1 MQKKKIFLYFSLIFL
16 IFNQNLFSIENKIL
30 FKIDQEI
37 ITSIDVEN
45 EYRYLIALNSNI
57 RNLSNDEIFEISK
70 KSSIREK
77 IKRIVINNNFKDPKV
92 PDEYLDLLLKDIYQ
106 KININ
111 NLNEFKEY
119 LKSNKIDYQN
129 VRNKI
134 EIEALWNELIM
145 LKFKSKIQI
154 DKDEIKKSILNRKK
168 TISKSYFLSEILFEI
183 SNSDD
188 LSKTY
193 SKIKNTI
200 NEKGFDN
207 AALRYSISN
216 SASTGGEIG
225 WVEESSLNKKLISI
239 LSNKKENEITDPIAT
254 PGGFLILKI
263 NQIKKTENKLNI
275 NDEVEKIVNIKTNNQ
290 LKQFS
295 LIYFNKVK
303 KDINIDEI

>member
-1 MQKKKIFLYFSLIFL
+1 MFHKKIFIYLSLFFL
-16 IFNQNLFSIENKIL
+16 IYNQNSFSIENKIL

-45 EYRYLIALNSNI
+45 EYRYLIALNNNI

-70 KSSIREK
+70 KSSIKEK
-77 IKRIVINNNFKDPKV
+77 IKKIVINDNFKDPKV
-92 PDEYLDLLLKDIYQ
+92 PDEYLDLLLKSIYQ

-119 LKSNKIDYQN
+119 LKNNKIDYQN
-129 VRNKI
+129 VRKKI
-134 EIEALWNELIM
+134 EIEALWNELIL
-145 LKFKSKIQI
+145 LKFKSKIKI
-154 DKDEIKKSILNRKK
+154 DKNEIKKSILNRKR

-188 LSKTY
+188 LSKIY
-193 SKIKNTI
+193 SKIKNDI

-207 AALRYSISN
+207 AALRYSVSN
-216 SASTGGEIG
+216 SASIGGDIG

-239 LSNKKENEITDPIAT
+239 LSNLKENEITGPITT

>member
-1 MQKKKIFLYFSLIFL
+1 MHKKKIFIYFSLIFL
-16 IFNQNLFSIENKIL
+16 IFNQNLFSTENKIL

-77 IKRIVINNNFKDPKV
+77 IKKIVINDNFKDPKV
-92 PDEYLDLLLKDIYQ
+92 PDEYLDLLLKSIYQ

-303 KDINIDEI
+303 KDIKIDEI

>member
-1 MQKKKIFLYFSLIFL
+1 MHKKKIFIYFSLIFL

-77 IKRIVINNNFKDPKV
+77 IKKIVINDNFKEPKV
-92 PDEYLDLLLKDIYQ
+92 PDEYLDLLLKSIYQ

>member
-1 MQKKKIFLYFSLIFL
+1 MHKKKIFIYFSLIFL

-77 IKRIVINNNFKDPKV
+77 IKKIVINDNFKDPKV
-92 PDEYLDLLLKDIYQ
+92 PDEYLDLLLKSIYQ

>member
-1 MQKKKIFLYFSLIFL
+1 MYQKKIFIYFSLFFL
-16 IFNQNLFSIENKIL
+16 IYYQPSLSIENKIL
-30 FKIDQEI
+30 FKIEQEI
-37 ITSIDVEN
+37 ITSIDIEN

-57 RNLSNDEIFEISK
+57 RNLDNDEIFEISK

-77 IKRIVINNNFKDPKV
+77 IKKIVINNNFKDPKV

-134 EIEALWNELIM
+134 EIEALWNELII

-154 DKDEIKKSILNRKK
+154 DKNEIKKSILNRKK

-275 NDEVEKIVNIKTNNQ
+275 NDEVEKIINIKTNNQ
-290 LKQFS
+290 LNQFS

-303 KDINIDEI
+303 KNITIDEI

>member
-1 MQKKKIFLYFSLIFL
+1 MHKKKIFIYFSLIFL
-16 IFNQNLFSIENKIL
+16 IFNQNLFSTENKIL

-77 IKRIVINNNFKDPKV
+77 IKKIVINDNFKEPKV
-92 PDEYLDLLLKDIYQ
+92 PDEYLDLLLKSIYQ

-154 DKDEIKKSILNRKK
+154 DKNEIKKSILNKKK

>member
-1 MQKKKIFLYFSLIFL
+1 MHKKKIFIYFSLIFL
-16 IFNQNLFSIENKIL
+16 IFNQNLFSTENKIL

-77 IKRIVINNNFKDPKV
+77 IKKIVINDNFKEPKV
-92 PDEYLDLLLKDIYQ
+92 PDEYLDLLLKSIYQ

-145 LKFKSKIQI
+145 LKFKSKIKI
-154 DKDEIKKSILNRKK
+154 DKNEIKKNIINRKK

-183 SNSDD
+183 SNSDN

>member
-1 MQKKKIFLYFSLIFL
+1 MHKKKIFIYFSLIFL
-16 IFNQNLFSIENKIL
+16 IFNQNLFSTENKIL

-77 IKRIVINNNFKDPKV
+77 IKKIVINDNFKEPKV
-92 PDEYLDLLLKDIYQ
+92 PDEYLDLLLKSIYQ

-145 LKFKSKIQI
+145 LKFKSKIKI
-154 DKDEIKKSILNRKK
+154 DKNEIKKNIINRKK

-183 SNSDD
+183 SNSDN

-193 SKIKNTI
+193 SKIKNNI

-263 NQIKKTENKLNI
+263 NQIKKTENKLSI
-275 NDEVEKIVNIKTNNQ
+275 NDEVEKIINIKTNHQ
-290 LKQFS
+290 LNQFS

-303 KDINIDEI
+303 KDIKIDEI

>member
-1 MQKKKIFLYFSLIFL
+1 MHKKKIFIYFSLIFL
-16 IFNQNLFSIENKIL
+16 IFNQNLFSTENKIL

-70 KSSIREK
+70 KSSIKEK
-77 IKRIVINNNFKDPKV
+77 IKKIVINDNFKEPKV
-92 PDEYLDLLLKDIYQ
+92 PDEYLDLLLKSIYQ

-154 DKDEIKKSILNRKK
+154 DKNEIKKSILNKKK

-303 KDINIDEI
+303 KDIKIDEI